1 MPPSYSLR
9 TLLVVCLFLSTTT
22 GSGLHSHRKRKR
34 EVKADP
40 NKHPETALDPDDF
53 LSSFLTKYSETGNPV
68 APQVSSYTTV
78 SEPRPVPKDHDKAGS
93 HHGYPLHTAKAHE
106 IQPRTDIVTTFGTIA
121 ATVVIG
127 VGQALATLLV
137 YIFNKKLMIIG
148 GIVLAIL
155 ASLGFQGTVTDDLP
169 GVVVHADKRIQRANE
184 ELSGLSIDEAID
196 RTEVSGFMG
205 FVDGLQSNFS
215 QSMKAIINAVKVV
228 TGYDF
233 SDPSETNTTT
243 VTDEDRVDRSDP
255 NVPESLPIPSTETGS
270 PSVSNQII
278 EETMPSTPTLV
289 NISDSTVLTPESV
302 TQSSVK
308 VTTSS
313 TSTISLK
320 NSVIEGNE
328 DNQNIVSKNEETGTP
343 DIFKLMPGDTSS
355 SEVEPVDISE
365 FPIVTPKPVTQSAV
379 EVSTLSSL
387 ITSTTSF
394 KMSDIEGTLSIM
406 RSYEEVTDSPV
417 VLKLVPGETEV
428 ITSSSLDTSTS
439 PLKISDIEKNE
450 DLQTSVWMNE
460 ATGHDVPLD
469 EYNLIQGMAD
479 NVFLHEAVD
488 VNEDN
493 PGMEEFQRDEE
504 IRDNKLTVSETD
516 ISDVDGVILGVE
528 EEMPVHDPVDVN
540 EFKEVE
546 VQENI
551 ASTEHSEESLLL
563 KNGARTKV
571 NDPILAKILKGTE
584 LTVKS
589 SEKSDTEVRPSSGAQ
604 YQPLVQNLSDF
615 DWLSE
620 TSSDIDTPAIYNKNQ
635 PFFNSETPLGVGRD
649 PVVAKLLSNSMD
661 TVSDKSN
668 IQSKLDLHEN
678 YHTGMVTEGYKDLME
693 TLRSAELDLIEQSDD
708 DEGFGE

>member
-34 EVKADP
+34 EVKADH
-40 NKHPETALDPDDF
+40 KQPETALDPDDF

-93 HHGYPLHTAKAHE
+93 HHGYPLYTAKAHE

-121 ATVVIG
+121 ATVVLG

-137 YIFNKKLMIIG
+137 YIYNKKLMIIG

-155 ASLGFQGTVTDDLP
+155 ASLGFQGTVNDDLSGQP

-184 ELSGLSIDEAID
+184 ELSGLSVDEAID

-215 QSMKAIINAVKVV
+215 QSMKAIINAVKEV

-233 SDPSETNTTT
+233 SDPSETKT
-243 VTDEDRVDRSDP
+243 TDEDRVDRSDS
-255 NVPESLPIPSTETGS
+255 NAPESLPIPSTETGS

-278 EETMPSTPTLV
+278 EETMSTTPTIV
-289 NISDSTVLTPESV
+289 NISDSTVLTPEPV

-343 DIFKLMPGDTSS
+343 DIFKQIPGDTSS
-355 SEVEPVDISE
+355 SEVEPVEISE
-365 FPIVTPKPVTQSAV
+365 SQIMTSEPVTQSSV
-379 EVSTLSSL
+379 LGSTSS
-387 ITSTTSF
+387 T
-394 KMSDIEGTLSIM
+394 DIEETLSIM
-406 RSYEEVTDSPV
+406 RTYEVTDSPV

-428 ITSSSLDTSTS
+428 ITSSSLESSTS

-528 EEMPVHDPVDVN
+528 EEMPVHDPVD
-540 EFKEVE
+540 
-546 VQENI
+546 
-551 ASTEHSEESLLL
+551 
-563 KNGARTKV
+563 
-571 NDPILAKILKGTE
+571 PILAKILKGTE
-584 LTVKS
+584 LIVKS
-589 SEKSDTEVRPSSGAQ
+589 SDKSDTEVRPSSGAQ

-635 PFFNSETPLGVGRD
+635 PFFNSESPLGVGRD

-661 TVSDKSN
+661 TVSDKSD

-693 TLRSAELDLIEQSDD
+693 TLRSVELDLIEQSDD

>member
-40 NKHPETALDPDDF
+40 HKQPETALDPDDF

-121 ATVVIG
+121 ATVVLG

-184 ELSGLSIDEAID
+184 ELSGLSVDEAID

-233 SDPSETNTTT
+233 SDASETDT
-243 VTDEDRVDRSDP
+243 TDEDRVDRSDS

-278 EETMPSTPTLV
+278 EETMSSTPTLV

-528 EEMPVHDPVDVN
+528 EEMPVHDPVD
-540 EFKEVE
+540 
-546 VQENI
+546 
-551 ASTEHSEESLLL
+551 
-563 KNGARTKV
+563 
-571 NDPILAKILKGTE
+571 PILAKILKGTE
-584 LTVKS
+584 LIVKS
-589 SEKSDTEVRPSSGAQ
+589 SDKSDTEVRPSSGAQ

-635 PFFNSETPLGVGRD
+635 PFFNSESPLGVGRD

-661 TVSDKSN
+661 TVSDKSD

-693 TLRSAELDLIEQSDD
+693 TLRSVELDLIEQSDD

>member
-40 NKHPETALDPDDF
+40 HKQPETALDPDDF

-78 SEPRPVPKDHDKAGS
+78 SEPRPVLKDHAKAGN
-93 HHGYPLHTAKAHE
+93 HHDYPLYTAKAHE

-155 ASLGFQGTVTDDLP
+155 ATLGLQGTVNDDLP

-184 ELSGLSIDEAID
+184 ELSGLAVDEAID

-215 QSMKAIINAVKVV
+215 HSMKAIINAVKEV

-233 SDPSETNTTT
+233 SDSSETNTT
-243 VTDEDRVDRSDP
+243 TDEDRVDRSDS
-255 NVPESLPIPSTETGS
+255 NVPESLPIPGTETGS
-270 PSVSNQII
+270 PSASNQII
-278 EETMPSTPTLV
+278 EETMSTTPTIV
-289 NISDSTVLTPESV
+289 NISDSTVLTPEPV

-313 TSTISLK
+313 TSTIYLK

-343 DIFKLMPGDTSS
+343 DIFKQIPSDTSS
-355 SEVEPVDISE
+355 SEVEPVEISDS
-365 FPIVTPKPVTQSAV
+365 PIMTSKPVTQSAV

-394 KMSDIEGTLSIM
+394 KMSDIEETLSIM
-406 RSYEEVTDSPV
+406 RTYEVTDSPV
-417 VLKLVPGETEV
+417 VLRLVPGGTEG
-428 ITSSSLDTSTS
+428 ITSSSLDTNTS
-439 PLKISDIEKNE
+439 PLKMSFIEE
-450 DLQTSVWMNE
+450 NE
-460 ATGHDVPLD
+460 ATGHEVPLD
-469 EYNLIQGMAD
+469 EYNQIQGMAD
-479 NVFLHEAVD
+479 NVVLHESVE

-504 IRDNKLTVSETD
+504 IRDNKLTDSETD

-551 ASTEHSEESLLL
+551 ASTENSEESLLL
-563 KNGARTKV
+563 KNDVRPKV
-571 NDPILAKILKGTE
+571 DDPILAKIFKGTE
-584 LTVKS
+584 LIVKS

-668 IQSKLDLHEN
+668 IESKLDLHEN
-678 YHTGMVTEGYKDLME
+678 YHIGMVTEGYKDLME
-693 TLRSAELDLIEQSDD
+693 TLRSVELDLIEQSDD

>member
-9 TLLVVCLFLSTTT
+9 TLLVVCLFVSTTT

-40 NKHPETALDPDDF
+40 HKQPETALDPDDF

-93 HHGYPLHTAKAHE
+93 HHGYPLYTAKAHE

-121 ATVVIG
+121 ATVVLG

-155 ASLGFQGTVTDDLP
+155 ATLGLQGTLNDDLP
-169 GVVVHADKRIQRANE
+169 GVVVQADKRIQRANE
-184 ELSGLSIDEAID
+184 ELSGLSVDEAID
-196 RTEVSGFMG
+196 RTEVYGFMG

-233 SDPSETNTTT
+233 NDPSETNTT
-243 VTDEDRVDRSDP
+243 TDEDRVDRSDP
-255 NVPESLPIPSTETGS
+255 KVPESLPIPSTETGS
-270 PSVSNQII
+270 PSASNQII
-278 EETMPSTPTLV
+278 EETMSTTPTTV
-289 NISDSTVLTPESV
+289 NISDSTVLTPEPV
-302 TQSSVK
+302 TESSVK

-343 DIFKLMPGDTSS
+343 DIFKQITGDTSS

-379 EVSTLSSL
+379 GVSTLSSL
-387 ITSTTSF
+387 IKSTTSF
-394 KMSDIEGTLSIM
+394 KMSDVEETLSIM
-406 RSYEEVTDSPV
+406 RTYEVTDSPV

-479 NVFLHEAVD
+479 NVVLHEAVE

-493 PGMEEFQRDEE
+493 PGMEEFQSDEE
-504 IRDNKLTVSETD
+504 IRDNKLTVSDSD

-546 VQENI
+546 IQENI
-551 ASTEHSEESLLL
+551 ASTENSEESLVL
-563 KNGARTKV
+563 KNDARTEV

-584 LTVKS
+584 LTVIS
-589 SEKSDTEVRPSSGAQ
+589 SEKSDIEVRPSSGAQ
-604 YQPLVQNLSDF
+604 YQPLAQNLSDF

-668 IQSKLDLHEN
+668 IESKLDLHEN
-678 YHTGMVTEGYKDLME
+678 YHIGMVTEGYKDLME

-708 DEGFGE
+708 DEGLGE

>member
-40 NKHPETALDPDDF
+40 HKQPETALDPDDF

-121 ATVVIG
+121 ATVVLG

-184 ELSGLSIDEAID
+184 ELSGLSVDEAID

-233 SDPSETNTTT
+233 SDPSVTNTTT
-243 VTDEDRVDRSDP
+243 VTDEDRVDRSDF

-278 EETMPSTPTLV
+278 EETMSTTPPIV
-289 NISDSTVLTPESV
+289 DISDSTVLTPEPV

-343 DIFKLMPGDTSS
+343 DIFKQIPGDTSS
-355 SEVEPVDISE
+355 SEVEPVEISE
-365 FPIVTPKPVTQSAV
+365 SQIMTSEPVTQSSV
-379 EVSTLSSL
+379 LGSTSS
-387 ITSTTSF
+387 T
-394 KMSDIEGTLSIM
+394 DIEETLSIM
-406 RSYEEVTDSPV
+406 RTYEVTDSPV

-428 ITSSSLDTSTS
+428 ITSSSLESSTS

-635 PFFNSETPLGVGRD
+635 PFFNSESPLGVGRD

-661 TVSDKSN
+661 TVSDKSD

-693 TLRSAELDLIEQSDD
+693 TLRSVELDLIEQSDD

>member
-9 TLLVVCLFLSTTT
+9 TLLVVCLFVSTTT

-40 NKHPETALDPDDF
+40 HKHSETALDPDDF

-78 SEPRPVPKDHDKAGS
+78 SEPRPVPKDHAKAGS
-93 HHGYPLHTAKAHE
+93 HHGYPLYTAKAHE

-121 ATVVIG
+121 ATVVLG

-137 YIFNKKLMIIG
+137 YIYNKKLMIIG

-155 ASLGFQGTVTDDLP
+155 ATLGFQGTVTDDLP

-184 ELSGLSIDEAID
+184 ELSGLSVDEAID
-196 RTEVSGFMG
+196 RTEVYGFMG

-233 SDPSETNTTT
+233 NDPSETNTT
-243 VTDEDRVDRSDP
+243 TDEDRVDRSDS
-255 NVPESLPIPSTETGS
+255 NVPESLPIPSTEAGS
-270 PSVSNQII
+270 PSVSNQIVG
-278 EETMPSTPTLV
+278 ETVSSMPPTV
-289 NISDSTVLTPESV
+289 DISDSTVLTPEPV
-302 TQSSVK
+302 TESSVK

-343 DIFKLMPGDTSS
+343 DIFKQIPGDTSS
-355 SEVEPVDISE
+355 SEVEPVEISE
-365 FPIVTPKPVTQSAV
+365 SQIMTSEPVTQSSV
-379 EVSTLSSL
+379 LGSTSS
-387 ITSTTSF
+387 T
-394 KMSDIEGTLSIM
+394 DIEETLSIM
-406 RSYEEVTDSPV
+406 RTYEVTDSPV

-479 NVFLHEAVD
+479 NVVLHEAVE

-493 PGMEEFQRDEE
+493 PGMEEFQSDEE
-504 IRDNKLTVSETD
+504 IRDNKLTVSDSD

-546 VQENI
+546 IQENI
-551 ASTEHSEESLLL
+551 ASTENSEESLVL
-563 KNGARTKV
+563 KNDARTEV

-584 LTVKS
+584 LTVIS
-589 SEKSDTEVRPSSGAQ
+589 SEKSDIEVRPSSGAQ
-604 YQPLVQNLSDF
+604 YQPLAQNLSDF

-668 IQSKLDLHEN
+668 IESKLDLHEN
-678 YHTGMVTEGYKDLME
+678 YHIGMVTEGYKDLME

-708 DEGFGE
+708 DEGLGE